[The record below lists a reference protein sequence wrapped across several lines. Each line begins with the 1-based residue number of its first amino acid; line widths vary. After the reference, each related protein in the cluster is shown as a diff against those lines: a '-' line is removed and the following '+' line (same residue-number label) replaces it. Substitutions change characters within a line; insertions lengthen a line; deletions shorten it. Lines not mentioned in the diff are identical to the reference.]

1 MNTEARARTPLAA
14 STEHP
19 SCDRCFHRRY
29 CLPSAVENERWM
41 QQVITGHSRVCKG
54 GSLFRAGQPAA
65 KVYVVH
71 TGAFKSVICLPDGRQ
86 RIVSFHEAGDFMGL
100 DAFTGQWGTDAIG
113 LEASEACEID
123 IDMLDAVARQI
134 PLLQRYLRRVISDR
148 LVRAQQDQC
157 ALGTM
162 HVTARMIRFLLNL
175 SARYRARGLSGDE
188 FTLRMTRGDIG
199 DYVGCR
205 LETVS
210 RVFSELQHAG
220 LIDLERRD
228 VRIVDHSRLARLR
241 DSVPE
246 WSEVLSAV
254 PRLRCGTL
262 LRAMRP
268 APADMLA

>member
-1 MNTEARARTPLAA
+1 MGFTSPQEAPLVAARSTQRAQSRQAGLDGDHARRGFRLHEVHRKEATMSTEARTRTPLAA

-123 IDMLDAVARQI
+123 IDTLDAVARQI

-148 LVRAQQDQC
+148 LVQAQQDQC

-162 HVTARMIRFLLNL
+162 HVTARM
-175 SARYRARGLSGDE
+175 
-188 FTLRMTRGDIG
+188 
-199 DYVGCR
+199 
-205 LETVS
+205 
-210 RVFSELQHAG
+210 
-220 LIDLERRD
+220 
-228 VRIVDHSRLARLR
+228 
-241 DSVPE
+241 
-246 WSEVLSAV
+246 
-254 PRLRCGTL
+254 
-262 LRAMRP
+262 
-268 APADMLA
+268 